1 MPATITWHVTELG
14 VENRLVDGHDD
25 MVSVVYWQCV
35 GSEEVNGTT
44 HVATLCRN
52 TVIPY
57 NPAAHY
63 VLYADLTEAE
73 ALEWVFEQTIPNT
86 NKDAQ
91 PVTVKAA
98 TETEIQAMLDAQATP
113 PILTPALP
121 WATA

>member
-25 MVSVVYWQCV
+25 MVSVVYWECI

-57 NPAAHY
+57 NSASHY
-63 VLYADLTEAE
+63 VLYADLTEEE
-73 ALEWVFEQTIPNT
+73 ALEWVFEQG
-86 NKDAQ
+86 
-91 PVTVKAA
+91 TVQVD
-98 TETEIQAMLDAQATP
+98 TEAEIQAMIDAQVTP

-121 WATA
+121 WEV

>member
-1 MPATITWHVTELG
+1 MSATITWHVTELG

-25 MVSVVYWQCV
+25 MISVVYWQCV

-57 NPAAHY
+57 NPAHHY
-63 VLYADLTEAE
+63 VLYAEITEAE
-73 ALEWVFEQTIPNT
+73 ALEWVFEQDSIKANT
-86 NKDAQ
+86 EA
-91 PVTVKAA
+91 
-98 TETEIQAMLDAQATP
+98 EIQAMIDAQATP

-121 WATA
+121 WAN

>member
-1 MPATITWHVTELG
+1 MSATITWHVTELG

-25 MVSVVYWQCV
+25 MISVVYWQCV

-57 NPAAHY
+57 DATHHY

-73 ALEWVFEQTIPNT
+73 ALEWVFEQDSIKANT
-86 NKDAQ
+86 EA
-91 PVTVKAA
+91 
-98 TETEIQAMLDAQATP
+98 EIQAMIDAQATP

-121 WATA
+121 WAV